1 MSRGPGGQSV
11 WFQWDG
17 VKELIEQF
25 ATLAPDLTTASAPI
39 VELSV
44 RVAKDTIYT
53 GYPMRTG
60 NLRKGLAVTVANE
73 TTRTQATVVNKAP
86 HAWLFERGSQ
96 ARHNAIGAN
105 RGSMPPNP
113 LFSSTMM
120 RTRRALYT
128 ALVPHLAEQ
137 FGLKI
142 DGTA

>member
-1 MSRGPGGQSV
+1 MSGPGGAAV
-11 WFQWDG
+11 WFEWTG

-25 ATLAPDLTTASAPI
+25 ATLAPDLTTASTPI
-39 VELSV
+39 VELAA

-53 GYPMRTG
+53 GYPTRTG
-60 NLRKGLAVTVANE
+60 NLKKGLTLTEVNESTRVACTVI
-73 TTRTQATVVNKAP
+73 NKAP
-86 HAWLFERGSQ
+86 HAWLYERGSET
-96 ARHNAIGAN
+96 RHSATHDNLG
-105 RGSMPPNP
+105 RMPPNP

>member
-1 MSRGPGGQSV
+1 MSRGPGGASV
-11 WFQWDG
+11 WFQWTG
-17 VKELIEQF
+17 VEELIAQF
-25 ATLAPDLTTASAPI
+25 ATLAPDLTTTAAPI
-39 VELSV
+39 VELSA

-53 GYPMRTG
+53 CYPTRTG
-60 NLRKGLAVTVANE
+60 NLKKGLAVVVKTEA
-73 TTRTQATVVNKAP
+73 TRTQATVVNKAP

-128 ALVPHLAEQ
+128 ALIPHLLEE
-137 FGLKI
+137 FGLTVT
-142 DGTA
+142 GLA